1 VKPARRKA
9 NWAESVWGI
18 LPKWR
23 SSALALGRQRGAVP
37 ARSGLWRWRG
47 FRFGVMGL
55 TAHPG
60 SSRGNAMTN
69 QRGSST
75 NQKQSRLK
83 ERRTLHP
90 NAARVNDRLF
100 KGSDFFDRRDLIQVK
115 YEMLRR
121 VRVDGSSI
129 TSAAAAF
136 GLSRP
141 SFYEAQAAF
150 AQDGL
155 LGLLPKKRGPRRR
168 HKLRPPVI
176 AFLRE
181 ARAADPSLASVELAT
196 RVRDRFGLKVHPRSI
211 ERALAREGK
220 ARRRLGPGSPP
231 PQSARRPSG

>member
-1 VKPARRKA
+1 
-9 NWAESVWGI
+9 
-18 LPKWR
+18 
-23 SSALALGRQRGAVP
+23 
-37 ARSGLWRWRG
+37 
-47 FRFGVMGL
+47 
-55 TAHPG
+55 
-60 SSRGNAMTN
+60 MTN
-69 QRGSST
+69 QRGSSI

-83 ERRTLHP
+83 ERHTLHP
-90 NAARVNDRLF
+90 HAARVSDGLF
-100 KGSDFFDRRDLIQVK
+100 NGSDFFDRRDLVQVK

-155 LGLLPKKRGPRRR
+155 LGLLPKKRGPHRR

-176 AFLRE
+176 AFLCE
-181 ARAADPSLASVELAT
+181 ELAAAPSLASVELAM
-196 RVRDRFGLKVHPRSI
+196 RVRDQFDLKVHPRSI
-211 ERALAREGK
+211 ERALVREGK

-231 PQSARRPSG
+231 PRSAPRPSG